1 MEYNEKQIKIIEAA
15 EKLFSDNGFNG
26 TSVRDIADAADVN
39 LAMISYYF
47 GSKDKLLE
55 AIFVYRGENSRQRLA
70 EMVQDKELSPLDKFY
85 NLIDYYIDKFQ
96 NQQCFHRIMA
106 REQIIHTHG
115 PVAAAILNVKRT
127 NLELIKQLVQEG
139 QRKKQFKK
147 EIDISLMMHT
157 LFGTVNHLYT
167 TKHYYKELNNLQ
179 ALSEEQ
185 FEKQLRKKL
194 GVYLKS
200 LFKAILTYED

>member
-1 MEYNEKQIKIIEAA
+1 VSIDVIDALRKTELFRDLDEPLLRALAERAIE
-15 EKLFSDNGFNG
+15 
-26 TSVRDIADAADVN
+26 R
-39 LAMISYYF
+39 
-47 GSKDKLLE
+47 
-55 AIFVYRGENSRQRLA
+55 RLA
-70 EMVQDKELSPLDKFY
+70 RSEILFMIGDSATGLYVVVSGAVRAYRTGNDG
-85 NLIDYYIDKFQ
+85 
-96 NQQCFHRIMA
+96 
-106 REQIIHTHG
+106 REQIIHTQG
-115 PVAAAILNVKRT
+115 PVATAILNLKKT
-127 NLELIKQLVQEG
+127 NLDLIKQLVQEG

-147 EIDISLMMHT
+147 EIDISLMMTT

-179 ALSEEQ
+179 SLSDEQ